1 MFQRLENSSGIVM
14 FYLPPCSPDLNPI
27 EELFSFVNYYLK
39 RHDELLQAIDDPA
52 PIIQAALDT
61 RTDSLKYGETVL
73 PFWTMRRTLP
83 WTGF

>member
-1 MFQRLENSSGIVM
+1 M

-52 PIIQAALDT
+52 PIIQAALDDIFADQCAAWIT
-61 RTDSLKYGETVL
+61 HAGYNL
-73 PFWTMRRTLP
+73 
-83 WTGF
+83 